1 MTYIKSPPAEL
12 NSTNLCTRHSSVN
25 ELQKKNH
32 FKRRVKT
39 NMFLFK
45 EQSMLKL
52 VEHDE
57 SLLYANN
64 ENSQCVQIYI
74 GRK

>member
-1 MTYIKSPPAEL
+1 
-12 NSTNLCTRHSSVN
+12 
-25 ELQKKNH
+25 
-32 FKRRVKT
+32 
-39 NMFLFK
+39 MFLFK

-74 GRK
+74 GRT

>member
-1 MTYIKSPPAEL
+1 
-12 NSTNLCTRHSSVN
+12 
-25 ELQKKNH
+25 
-32 FKRRVKT
+32 
-39 NMFLFK
+39 MFLFK
-45 EQSMLKL
+45 SMLKL